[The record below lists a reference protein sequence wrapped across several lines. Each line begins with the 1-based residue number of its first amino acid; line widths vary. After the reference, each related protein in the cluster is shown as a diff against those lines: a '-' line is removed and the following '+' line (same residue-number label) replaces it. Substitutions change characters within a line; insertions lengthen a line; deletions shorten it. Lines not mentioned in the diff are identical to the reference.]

1 MLIMGQGCSA
11 PLMRGFL
18 EATPPS
24 EWGGGSWMQ
33 LFEADIFCIG
43 LLYKA
48 NMMEIYSFFFYGIPE
63 RPTLTNPNF
72 ILSYI
77 ANVTG
82 TKNVT

>member
-1 MLIMGQGCSA
+1 
-11 PLMRGFL
+11 
-18 EATPPS
+18 
-24 EWGGGSWMQ
+24 MQ
-33 LFEADIFCIG
+33 FFEADIFCIG